1 MKIIIAG
8 AGNVG
13 THLAKLLSREKQDI
27 ILMDDDEEKLTALS
41 SNFDLLTVTASP
53 SSISGLKEV
62 GVKEADLFIAVTPD
76 ESRNMTACMLATN
89 LGAKKTVARIDNYE
103 YLLPKNK
110 EFFQKLGVDSLIYP
124 EMLAAKEIV
133 SSMRM
138 SWVRQWWEFCGGALI
153 LIGTKM
159 REKAEILNI
168 PLYELGGPNIPYH
181 VVAIKRGTETIIP
194 RGDDV
199 IKLHDIVYFTTTRKY
214 IPYIRKIAGYKGYI
228 AGKEDYADVRNVMI
242 MGGSR
247 IAVRTA
253 QYVPDY
259 MQVKIVDN
267 DINRCNRL
275 TELLDDKTMIIN
287 GDGRDMDLLIEE
299 GLKNTEAFVALT
311 GNSETNILACLAAK
325 RMGVEKTVA
334 EVENIDYIG
343 MAESLDIGT
352 VINKK
357 MIAASHIYQMMLD
370 ADVSNVK
377 CLTFA
382 NADVAEFT
390 VPAGA
395 KITKHFIKDL
405 GLPKGTTIGGMIR
418 NGEGVLVTGD
428 TLIQPG
434 DHVVVFC
441 LSMMIKKIE
450 KFFN

>member
-27 ILMDDDEEKLTALS
+27 ILMDDDEEKLSALS
-41 SNFDLLTVTASP
+41 ANFDLLTVAASP

-138 SWVRQWWEFCGGALI
+138 SWVRQWWEFCGGALV

-168 PLYELGGPNIPYH
+168 PLYELGAPDIPYH

-214 IPYIRKIAGYKGYI
+214 IPYIRKI

-287 GDGRDMDLLIEE
+287 GDGSDMDLLN
-299 GLKNTEAFVALT
+299 KN
-311 GNSETNILACLAAK
+311 
-325 RMGVEKTVA
+325 
-334 EVENIDYIG
+334 
-343 MAESLDIGT
+343 
-352 VINKK
+352 

-395 KITKHFIKDL
+395 KITRHLIKDL

-418 NGEGVLVTGD
+418 NGEGILVTGD

>member
-1 MKIIIAG
+1 MKIIISGAG
-8 AGNVG
+8 AVG

-27 ILMDDDEEKLTALS
+27 ILMDDNEERLTSLS
-41 SNFDLLTVTASP
+41 SNFDLMTVVASP
-53 SSISGLKEV
+53 TSIKGLKEV
-62 GVKEADLFIAVTPD
+62 GAGEADLFIAVTPD

-89 LGAKKTVARIDNYE
+89 LGAEKTVARIDNYE
-103 YLLPKNK
+103 YLLPKHK
-110 EFFQKLGVDSLIYP
+110 EFFKKLGVDSLIYP

-133 SSMRM
+133 SAVRM
-138 SWVRQWWEFCGGALI
+138 SWVRQWWEFCGGALV

-168 PLYELGGPNIPYH
+168 PLHELGGPEMPYH
-181 VVAIKRGTETIIP
+181 IVAIKRGSETKIP
-194 RGDDV
+194 RGDDT
-199 IKLHDIVYFTTTRKY
+199 IRLHDIVYFTTTRKY
-214 IPYIRKIAGYKGYI
+214 IPYIRKIAG
-228 AGKEDYADVRNVMI
+228 KEEYADIRNVMI

-259 MQVKIVDN
+259 MQLKIIEN
-267 DINRCNRL
+267 DLSRCNRL
-275 TELLDDKTMIIN
+275 TELLDDSTMIIN
-287 GDGRDMDLLIEE
+287 GDGRDMDLLVEE

-311 GNSETNILACLAAK
+311 DNSETNILACLAAK
-325 RMGVEKTVA
+325 RMGVAKTVA

-390 VPAGA
+390 VKAGS
-395 KITKHFIKDL
+395 KITKHPVKDL
-405 GLPKGTTIGGMIR
+405 GLPKGATIGGLIR
-418 NGEGVLVTGD
+418 QGEGIVVMGN

-441 LSMMIKKIE
+441 LNMMIKKIE
-450 KFFN
+450 KYFN